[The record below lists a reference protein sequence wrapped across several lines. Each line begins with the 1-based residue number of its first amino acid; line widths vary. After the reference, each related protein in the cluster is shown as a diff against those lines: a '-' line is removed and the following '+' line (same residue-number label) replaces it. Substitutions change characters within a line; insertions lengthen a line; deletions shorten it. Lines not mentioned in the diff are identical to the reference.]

1 MIMLPNHNR
10 RMHGGEREP
19 PSTGVWK
26 FFRLKYKFNRLTSST
41 KVSKLAENIISYTT
55 KTHTVIHFM

>member
-41 KVSKLAENIISYTT
+41 KVSKLAENIISYD
-55 KTHTVIHFM
+55 